1 MLDKLAHLKEK
12 VLAKLKEVENL
23 EELNDLRVKIL
34 GKKGEFT
41 AVMKGMADIAAEKRA
56 EFG

>member
-1 MLDKLAHLKEK
+1 MLDKLAHLKEE

-34 GKKGEFT
+34 GKKGNLQLL
-41 AVMKGMADIAAEKRA
+41 
-56 EFG
+56 